1 MIKKLVYKL
10 ALRKRFFIK
19 IYMKFFNMNASEYA
33 EYLKKINYCY
43 SIGENCHINKF
54 TAFTD
59 PKYVSIGNN
68 THLSACHL
76 IGHDGAI
83 AVYAQST
90 GKILDKVGKIV
101 IGDNCFIGYRATIL
115 PNVIIGNNSIIAA
128 GAVVTSNVPEGS
140 IFGGIPAK
148 KIGET
153 VEYILKIEQ
162 ETKEYPWYDL
172 IKNRTEVY
180 DDELEKKLLVKR
192 MEYFFGNGKR

>member
-1 MIKKLVYKL
+1 MIKKIIYKL
-10 ALRKRFFIK
+10 ALHKQFFLQ
-19 IYMKFFNMNASEYA
+19 IYMKLFRMNSFEYA
-33 EYLKKINYCY
+33 EYLKAINYLY
-43 SIGENCHINKF
+43 KIGDQCHINKF

-59 PKYVSIGNN
+59 PKYVCIGNN

-101 IGDNCFIGYRATIL
+101 IGNNCFIGYRATIL
-115 PNVIIGNNSIIAA
+115 PNVTIGDNSIVAA
-128 GAVVTSNVPEGS
+128 GAVVTTDIPEGS
-140 IFGGIPAK
+140 IYGGVPAK

-153 VEYILKIEQ
+153 VQYIQKIEQ

-180 DDELEKKLLVKR
+180 DEKLEKKLLIER
-192 MEYFFGNGKR
+192 MKYFFEES